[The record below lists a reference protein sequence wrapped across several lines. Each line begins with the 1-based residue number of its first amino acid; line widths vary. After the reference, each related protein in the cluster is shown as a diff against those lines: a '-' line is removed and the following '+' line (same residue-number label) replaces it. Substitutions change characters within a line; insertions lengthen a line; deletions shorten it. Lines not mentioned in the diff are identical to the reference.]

1 MVRIIG
7 IHEMSNDTVDTQILL
22 VEDEALI
29 AMAESHMLE
38 KQGFRVKTVL
48 NGTDAIREGLKNE
61 IDLILM
67 DIDLGR
73 NRMDGTEASKKIL
86 EQRDVPIIFLTSHS
100 EKEYVSRVRGITR
113 YGYILKNSGIFVL
126 FQAIEKALESF
137 NQK

>member
-1 MVRIIG
+1 
-7 IHEMSNDTVDTQILL
+7 MSNDTVDAQILL

-29 AMAESHMLE
+29 AMAEAHMLE
-38 KQGFRVKTVL
+38 KQGFSVKTVL
-48 NGTDAIREGLKNE
+48 NGTDAIREGIKNE

-100 EKEYVSRVRGITR
+100 EKEYVSRVKGITQ
-113 YGYILKNSGIFVL
+113 YGYILKNSGVFVL
-126 FQAIEKALESF
+126 FQAIEKALKLF
-137 NQK
+137 NKT

>member
-1 MVRIIG
+1 
-7 IHEMSNDTVDTQILL
+7 MSNDTVDAQILL

-29 AMAESHMLE
+29 AMAEAHMLE
-38 KQGFRVKTVL
+38 KQGFSVKTVL
-48 NGTDAIREGLKNE
+48 NGTDAIREGIKNE

-100 EKEYVSRVRGITR
+100 EKEYVSRVQGITE
-113 YGYILKNSGIFVL
+113 YGYILKNSGVFVL
-126 FQAIEKALESF
+126 FQAIEKALKLF
-137 NQK
+137 NKT

>member
-1 MVRIIG
+1 
-7 IHEMSNDTVDTQILL
+7 MSNDTVDAQILL

-29 AMAESHMLE
+29 AMAEAHMLE
-38 KQGFRVKTVL
+38 KQGFSVKTVL
-48 NGTDAIREGLKNE
+48 NGTDAIREGIKNE

-100 EKEYVSRVRGITR
+100 EKEYVSRVKGITQ
-113 YGYILKNSGIFVL
+113 YGYILKIAVCSCFSKQL
-126 FQAIEKALESF
+126 KRH
-137 NQK
+137 